1 MGSVFLRKDIGVP
14 SESVFAQMEV
24 FYQACECKV
33 TTRKSG
39 FQIFRKFVAFRNVKI
54 SSHPQ
59 CLLGK
64 IYFFVARKYTVSQVS
79 LLAKVTPPPNLT
91 IDARNRPICTL
102 LVTVKK

>member
-1 MGSVFLRKDIGVP
+1 MGSAFLRNGIGVP

-54 SSHPQ
+54 GSLSQ

-64 IYFFVARKYTVSQVS
+64 NNFLYRESVQISKCHFWQK
-79 LLAKVTPPPNLT
+79 
-91 IDARNRPICTL
+91 
-102 LVTVKK
+102 